1 MVVSSGE
8 IRATVRVNSKR
19 MRRRTTEAGM
29 FILKSYQCASQARA
43 QDVLREKLAKIVET
57 YDETSREIHSTLTQ
71 MDEAFELLMPK
82 PDQAQR
88 GQQRLA
94 LQDEDDLEW
103 EDVAAEDGADGV
115 YVLAFTY
122 SLHPVTAACNPYQK
136 PEA

>member
-1 MVVSSGE
+1 
-8 IRATVRVNSKR
+8 
-19 MRRRTTEAGM
+19 M

-122 SLHPVTAACNPYQK
+122 SLHPVTAACNPTRSQK
-136 PEA
+136 PNSIASLNC